1 MTVFSLSWGTTSMHI
16 PKGEFISWQM
26 VGILFFG
33 AGIPLSAI
41 WAEKIGQI
49 NMLIVATVLIIL
61 FGLVGMPLFATGTAA
76 GVVTFLAVGL
86 FFMGLTYG
94 PLGTALAELFPTAV
108 RYTGASLVFNFG
120 GILGA
125 SLAPAV
131 ATTLANKYGLV
142 SVGYYLA
149 GASSLTLIALLG
161 LVAKKRQRA

>member
-1 MTVFSLSWGTTSMHI
+1 M
-16 PKGEFISWQM
+16 
-26 VGILFFG
+26 
-33 AGIPLSAI
+33 
-41 WAEKIGQI
+41 
-49 NMLIVATVLIIL
+49 
-61 FGLVGMPLFATGTAA
+61 
-76 GVVTFLAVGL
+76 
-86 FFMGLTYG
+86 
-94 PLGTALAELFPTAV
+94 GTALAELFPTAV

-161 LVAKKRQRA
+161 LVAKKRQRT